1 MEIHK
6 KKDWNKKIVSM
17 SCVILAFCS
26 YKVELTERNMSKT
39 EALFDHLYHFKHVCW
54 KSQHLCICT
63 VVGLE
68 ARRHSRFLDG
78 PISATCRS
86 EVEFLGWSFIL
97 FRKACCCVG
106 SRHAMELQTS
116 TVFSFFLFGFF
127 SSEVFGVQLIDLLF
141 GTNVL
146 VSGAQWSKWANH
158 DTCLTWFSLPLML
171 TSSHRNLQR
180 SNGSWG

>member
-26 YKVELTERNMSKT
+26 YKVELTERNMSKS
-39 EALFDHLYHFKHVCW
+39 EALFDHLYHFKSVCW

-86 EVEFLGWSFIL
+86 EAQGMPWNFRPPLFSHFFCSAFL
-97 FRKACCCVG
+97 
-106 SRHAMELQTS
+106 
-116 TVFSFFLFGFF
+116 

-158 DTCLTWFSLPLML
+158 DTGLTWFSLPLML